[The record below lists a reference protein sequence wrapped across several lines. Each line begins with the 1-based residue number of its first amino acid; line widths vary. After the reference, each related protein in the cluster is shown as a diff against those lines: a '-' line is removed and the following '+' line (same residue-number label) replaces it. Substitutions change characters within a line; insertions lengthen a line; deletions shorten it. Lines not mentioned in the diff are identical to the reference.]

1 MIKTIAETIPL
12 YDAHGVLMENQ
23 YLGMNSLY
31 YIGSV
36 LKTINKT
43 IGDNFQNDP
52 KGKLKDILEKLKS
65 LKQIEYLGAV
75 NSLYEYLYGRSGR
88 IANTIKNIKLANPE
102 IASSII
108 DIEALIAHSINNMA
122 PSIYS
127 TYSTS
132 GNKIT
137 LDFEK
142 MRKDADDLICKYDIR
157 PAEPNILFGRMSGK
171 KKKKVIVARELEK
184 DHRFIIAS
192 QPTRGVDIGAI
203 ESIHN
208 MILQEKTRGNAI
220 LVVSAE
226 LSEVMN
232 LSDRIAVMFHGKIMD
247 IIDRKDATEEKLG
260 ILMAGGR
267 LNEK

>member
-1 MIKTIAETIPL
+1 
-12 YDAHGVLMENQ
+12 
-23 YLGMNSLY
+23 
-31 YIGSV
+31 
-36 LKTINKT
+36 
-43 IGDNFQNDP
+43 
-52 KGKLKDILEKLKS
+52 
-65 LKQIEYLGAV
+65 
-75 NSLYEYLYGRSGR
+75 
-88 IANTIKNIKLANPE
+88 
-102 IASSII
+102 
-108 DIEALIAHSINNMA
+108 
-122 PSIYS
+122 
-127 TYSTS
+127 
-132 GNKIT
+132 
-137 LDFEK
+137 

-157 PAEPNILFGRMSGK
+157 PAEPNILFGRMSGGNQQ
-171 KKKKVIVARELEK
+171 KVIVARELEK